1 MWFCYWNTS
10 LNWLPDSPQSNLLCN
25 SATTHHRTREKE
37 LTLIQLWMKALEKMK
52 LHIYIYIYLEYLYKD
67 LYLYKH
73 THTLNNM
80 PLQISV
86 HVKNIQFLKKKVS
99 PCALL

>member
-1 MWFCYWNTS
+1 
-10 LNWLPDSPQSNLLCN
+10 
-25 SATTHHRTREKE
+25 
-37 LTLIQLWMKALEKMK
+37 MKALEKMK

-67 LYLYKH
+67 LYLY

-80 PLQISV
+80 PLKISV